1 MKQHNIFFSGFDLE
15 NRKKYTKCIVET
27 ISNVFLTAFRNR
39 LVAGGAFVLF
49 HIVSV
54 LFVIY
59 SLICDKVVSYYYIYS
74 FIWIIIIY
82 SNYYFNGCI
91 LSRIE
96 KHLLQDNTWAGPIN
110 ILFYPIH
117 LFYNPNKQ
125 IMNNYIKIFWVTPV
139 SSFII
144 LKYLFE
150 DSIFN
155 KMIGLIFIIL
165 LGPLL
170 FIHSQ
175 CDLFTHFN
183 LILNNILLYLYL

>member
-1 MKQHNIFFSGFDLE
+1 MNQHDIIFSMFYLE
-15 NRKKYTKCIVET
+15 NRKKYTKSIVEI
-27 ISNVFLTAFRNR
+27 ISDIMITVFNNR
-39 LVAGGAFVLF
+39 IIAGSLFVLF

-54 LFVIY
+54 LLIIY
-59 SLICDKVVSYYYIYS
+59 NIVYDKVVSYYHLYG
-74 FIWIIIIY
+74 FLWLIIIY

-91 LSRIE
+91 LARIE
-96 KHLLQDNTWAGPIN
+96 KNILQDNTWAGPIN
-110 ILFYPIH
+110 ILFYPFH
-117 LFYNPNKQ
+117 LFYKPNKQ
-125 IMNNYIKIFWVTPV
+125 IMNDYIKFFWVTPV

-155 KMIGLIFIIL
+155 KMIGLTFIIL

-175 CDLFTHFN
+175 YDMFTHLN
-183 LILNNILLYLYL
+183 LILHDIFF

>member
-1 MKQHNIFFSGFDLE
+1 MNTQDIIFSIFDLE
-15 NRKKYTKCIVET
+15 NRKKYTKFIIQT
-27 ISNVFLTAFRNR
+27 ISNIMIAVFGNKI
-39 LVAGGAFVLF
+39 VAGSLFILF

-54 LFVIY
+54 LFIIY
-59 SLICDKVVSYYYIYS
+59 SIVNDKVVSYYHAYC
-74 FIWIIIIY
+74 FLWLIIIY

-96 KHLLQDNTWAGPIN
+96 KNILQDNTWAGPIN
-110 ILFYPIH
+110 LLFYPLH
-117 LFYNPNKQ
+117 LFYTPNKQ
-125 IMNNYIKIFWVTPV
+125 IMNDYIKFFWATPV

-150 DSIFN
+150 DSFFN

-175 CDLFTHFN
+175 YDIFTHFN
-183 LILNNILLYLYL
+183 FNLI

>member
-1 MKQHNIFFSGFDLE
+1 MNQQNTCFSVFDLE

-27 ISNVFLTAFRNR
+27 ISNVFLTVFRNR
-39 LVAGGAFVLF
+39 LVAGGAFILF

-59 SLICDKVVSYYYIYS
+59 SIIYDKVVSCYYIYA
-74 FIWIIIIY
+74 FIWLIIIY
-82 SNYYFNGCI
+82 SNYYFNGCV

-96 KHLLQDNTWAGPIN
+96 KHILQDNTWAGPIN
-110 ILFYPIH
+110 LLFYPFH
-117 LFYNPNKQ
+117 LFYKPNKQ
-125 IMNNYIKIFWVTPV
+125 IMNDYIKFFWATPV
-139 SSFII
+139 SLFII

-155 KMIGLIFIIL
+155 KMIGLILIIL

-170 FIHSQ
+170 FIPSQ
-175 CDLFTHFN
+175 YDIFTDFN
-183 LILNNILLYLYL
+183 LFLHDFFLSF

>member
-1 MKQHNIFFSGFDLE
+1 MNQPNTYFSAFDLE
-15 NRKKYTKCIVET
+15 TRKKYTKGIAAFVSDT
-27 ISNVFLTAFRNR
+27 LVKVFRSRCVVGSL
-39 LVAGGAFVLF
+39 FVLF

-59 SLICDKVVSYYYIYS
+59 SLIYDKVVSYYYGYS
-74 FIWIIIIY
+74 LIWLIIIY

-96 KHLLQDNTWAGPIN
+96 KHILQDNTWAGPIN
-110 ILFYPIH
+110 LLFFPFH
-117 LFYNPNKQ
+117 LYYKPNKQ
-125 IMNNYIKIFWVTPV
+125 IMNNYIKFFWVTPV
-139 SSFII
+139 SLFII

-150 DSIFN
+150 DHLFN

-170 FIHSQ
+170 FIPSQ
-175 CDLFTHFN
+175 YDMFTHFN
-183 LILNNILLYLYL
+183 DFFLSF

>member
-1 MKQHNIFFSGFDLE
+1 MDQQNRRFSVFDLE
-15 NRKKYTKCIVET
+15 NRKKYTKSVVET
-27 ISNVFLTAFRNR
+27 ISNIMITVFNNR
-39 LVAGGAFVLF
+39 IVAGLLFVLF

-54 LFVIY
+54 LFIIY
-59 SLICDKVVSYYYIYS
+59 SIVYDKVVSYYHLYG
-74 FIWIIIIY
+74 FLWLIIIY

-91 LSRIE
+91 LARIE
-96 KHLLQDNTWAGPIN
+96 KHILQDNTWAGPIN
-110 ILFYPIH
+110 LLFYPFH
-117 LFYNPNKQ
+117 LFYKPNKQ
-125 IMNNYIKIFWVTPV
+125 IMNDYIKFFWVTPV

-155 KMIGLIFIIL
+155 KMIGLIFIII

-175 CDLFTHFN
+175 YDMFTHFN
-183 LILNNILLYLYL
+183 LILHDFFF

>member
-1 MKQHNIFFSGFDLE
+1 MNQQNIFFSGFDLE
-15 NRKKYTKCIVET
+15 NRKKYTKCITGT
-27 ISNVFLTAFRNR
+27 ISDIFVKVFGNR
-39 LVAGGAFVLF
+39 LVAGSLFVLF

-59 SLICDKVVSYYYIYS
+59 SIVYDKVVSYFYIYT
-74 FIWIIIIY
+74 FLWLIIIY

-96 KHLLQDNTWAGPIN
+96 KHILQDNTWAGPIN
-110 ILFYPIH
+110 LLFYPLH
-117 LFYNPNKQ
+117 LFYKPNKQ
-125 IMNNYIKIFWVTPV
+125 IMNDYIKFFWATPV

-150 DSIFN
+150 DSFFN
-155 KMIGLIFIIL
+155 KMIGLIFIFL

-170 FIHSQ
+170 FIPSQ
-175 CDLFTHFN
+175 YDIFSHFN
-183 LILNNILLYLYL
+183 LFLHDLLF

>member
-1 MKQHNIFFSGFDLE
+1 MNKQNNFFFGFDLE
-15 NRKKYTKCIVET
+15 TRKKYTKCIIET
-27 ISNVFLTAFRNR
+27 VSNIIFKIFKSRF
-39 LVAGGAFVLF
+39 VAGWLFVLF

-54 LFVIY
+54 LFIIY
-59 SLICDKVVSYYYIYS
+59 SIIYDKVVCYYYVYS

-96 KHLLQDNTWAGPIN
+96 KHILQDTTWAGPIN
-110 ILFYPIH
+110 ILFYPFH
-117 LFYNPNKQ
+117 LFYKPNKQ
-125 IMNNYIKIFWVTPV
+125 IMNNYIKFFWVTPV

-165 LGPLL
+165 LAPLL
-170 FIHSQ
+170 FLHSQ
-175 CDLFTHFN
+175 YDLFTHFN
-183 LILNNILLYLYL
+183 LILNNIFV